1 MEKHVGEKRVAGN
14 DAGRFTAVHGMD
26 GSGVFDGIE
35 LALSFD
41 GVFDAGVFFHG
52 NGFDPGHEESS
63 LSWDGD
69 GRKGYS
75 VSRQQGRSSAAP
87 LQGHCTIWRGQ
98 ALSPCRLAAR
108 FVELRGQRM
117 VWASF

>member
-1 MEKHVGEKRVAGN
+1 MEEHVGEKRVAGD

-63 LSWDGD
+63 LSWDGSWREGSD
-69 GRKGYS
+69 
-75 VSRQQGRSSAAP
+75 SAAP
-87 LQGHCTIWRGQ
+87 LQQISHDLGEPSTQSLPLGDAVC
-98 ALSPCRLAAR
+98 
-108 FVELRGQRM
+108 
-117 VWASF
+117 